1 MTNEVNLK
9 FSFANAFGPPIG
21 ITNIP
26 NLIIKNLNDFVDNEI
41 DQNSE
46 LARKL
51 DHGHQLV
58 GQVKQEF
65 KIPKEILE
73 PELSA
78 FLLNITK
85 HFIKMG
91 TKQDITKFKI
101 ISAWVVRQ
109 FENEYNPIH
118 IHNGHI
124 SGAGYIMLPESFGD
138 SFQKSKKGNVNGNI
152 NFNYGVRQFM
162 SNGHKS
168 YKPKVGDFFIFPNY
182 LYHSVNPFYGPGDR
196 RSISFNAFID
206 DEIYNFY

>member
-1 MTNEVNLK
+1 MSNEVSLE
-9 FSFANAFGPPIG
+9 FSFANPFGPPIG
-21 ITNIP
+21 ITNMP
-26 NLIIKNLNDFVDNEI
+26 QLVIKKLNDFVDNEI
-41 DQNSE
+41 DHNSE
-46 LARKL
+46 LAKKL

-65 KIPKEILE
+65 KIPMEILK
-73 PELSA
+73 PDLYF

-85 HFIKMG
+85 HFIKIG
-91 TKQDITKFKI
+91 TKKEISKFEI

-118 IHNGHI
+118 IHDGHL

-162 SNGHKS
+162 NNGHKS
-168 YKPKVGDFFIFPNY
+168 YKPKVGDFYIFPNY
-182 LYHSVNPFYGPGDR
+182 LYHSVNPFYGPGER

-206 DEIYNFY
+206 DEIYNIY